1 MAIRRMFSLRIAN
14 SARFLKMPISSQAL
28 YFHLGLHADDDG
40 VVEAFNVLNNTGCT
54 EDDLR
59 VLAAKGFI
67 KVLNED
73 LVSYITDWRENN
85 YIRAD
90 RKMDSIYK
98 DLLVSLNPDVE
109 LLEKKERIDTK
120 KKSMSD
126 NGQAVDSPRTDNGQS
141 MDGIGKDR
149 IGKDRTGEDRVGKDK
164 QAQAPYFED
173 PELNTAFCEYVKF
186 RKKIKA
192 PLTDYAIKMAIIK
205 INNLA
210 AGDTQKAIAIVNQSI
225 LRGWRGFFPL
235 EENKKNTK
243 ADELNDFYAMA
254 QAWAG
259 GDNVQS

>member
-98 DLLVSLNPDVE
+98 DLLVSLNPEVD
-109 LLEKKERIDTK
+109 LLEKKERVDTK

-126 NGQAVDSPRTDNGQS
+126 NGQTMDRQWTGNGQA

-149 IGKDRTGEDRVGKDK
+149 IGEDRIGEDRVGEVKEK
-164 QAQAPYFED
+164 PERENRTRFIPPTLEQVTSYCSERQNNID
-173 PELNTAFCEYVKF
+173 PQRF
-186 RKKIKA
+186 I
-192 PLTDYAIKMAIIK
+192 
-205 INNLA
+205 
-210 AGDTQKAIAIVNQSI
+210 
-225 LRGWRGFFPL
+225 
-235 EENKKNTK
+235 
-243 ADELNDFYAMA
+243 DFYESKGWMVGKNKMKDWQAAVRTWEQRDNEPHKSKAA
-254 QAWAG
+254 QELDDFYKMGAEWVAKKKG
-259 GDNVQS
+259 ENA

>member
-98 DLLVSLNPDVE
+98 DLLVSLNPEVD
-109 LLEKKERIDTK
+109 LLGKKERIDAK

-126 NGQAVDSPRTDNGQS
+126 NGQTMDSLRTDNGQS

-149 IGKDRTGEDRVGKDK
+149 IGEDRTGEVRVGEVKEKPERENRTRFVPPTLEQVTSYCSERQNNVDPQRFIDFYESKGWMVGKNKMKDW
-164 QAQAPYFED
+164 QAAVRTWEQRNKPTQ
-173 PELNTAFCEYVKF
+173 N
-186 RKKIKA
+186 KA
-192 PLTDYAIKMAIIK
+192 A
-205 INNLA
+205 
-210 AGDTQKAIAIVNQSI
+210 
-225 LRGWRGFFPL
+225 
-235 EENKKNTK
+235 E
-243 ADELNDFYAMA
+243 ELNDFYAMMDR
-254 QAWAG
+254 WAESE
-259 GDNVQS
+259 DT